1 MMSKDLLKP
10 LLCPSGDVDMPKSTI
25 FGIIGGTVATPHL
38 VYLDEIKPIP
48 PELLTLDSPV
58 KPSEIFRIAA
68 NCIEHGCKH
77 FDGAECRL
85 VERIVDRLPAVV
97 ETIPDC
103 AIRDRCRWW
112 NQLGEAAC
120 FRCSQ
125 IVRENYTS
133 SDLLSYVI
141 NGEA

>member
-1 MMSKDLLKP
+1 MMSKDLSKP
-10 LLCPSGDVDMPKSTI
+10 LLCPSGDVDMPKSAI
-25 FGIIGGTVATPHL
+25 FGIIGGTVDIPEL
-38 VYLDEIKPIP
+38 VYLDEVKSIP

-68 NCIEHGCKH
+68 NCIEGGCKH

-85 VERIVDRLPAVV
+85 VERIVDRLSAVV

-112 NQLGEAAC
+112 NQEGKAAC
-120 FRCSQ
+120 LRCSQ
-125 IVRENYTS
+125 IVRENYDS
-133 SDLLSYVI
+133 SDLLTYVI

>member
-1 MMSKDLLKP
+1 MSKDLLKP
-10 LLCPSGDVDMPKSTI
+10 LLCPSGDVDMPKSKI
-25 FGIIGGTVATPHL
+25 FGIIGGTVETPEL
-38 VYLDEIKPIP
+38 VYLDEVKPIP
-48 PELLTLDSPV
+48 PELLTIDSPV

-68 NCIEHGCKH
+68 NCIECRCKH

-85 VERIVDRLPAVV
+85 VERIVGRLPAVV

-112 NQLGEAAC
+112 NQEGEAAC

-133 SDLLSYVI
+133 SDLLTYVI
-141 NGEA
+141 SGEA